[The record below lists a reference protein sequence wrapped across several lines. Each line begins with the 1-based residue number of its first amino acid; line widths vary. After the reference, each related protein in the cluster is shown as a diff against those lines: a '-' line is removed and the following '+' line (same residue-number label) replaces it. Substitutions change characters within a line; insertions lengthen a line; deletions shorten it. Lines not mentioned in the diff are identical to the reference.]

1 MKLDKS
7 TAVGLFVLT
16 GLSLCAGAIILLG
29 GVSWFTPQSRAIVYF
44 QDSVAGLTIGAPV
57 TLRGVKI
64 GTVRDMKVYVKLPDA
79 RPVIPVYLEI
89 DPGKVS
95 WTTGSRKARDGELDL
110 AIKAGLRA
118 QLATQSLV
126 TGQLSVNLDFHPEA
140 PASLSG
146 IPGDIPEI
154 PSMASDIQ
162 NIKDE
167 IADLKLPELAEKA
180 RLALDG
186 IQRIV
191 VELSGHVGPMA
202 GSLEQTSD
210 AARKTLET
218 ATEAVRLLQADS
230 ARTLASI
237 DRLAIASQN
246 QVTVLGKN
254 AERVLTAVDRAT
266 AKAEI
271 LIGSLNDMTG
281 PRAPL
286 RGDVEAA
293 IRDLAASASSLRE
306 FTRDLRRDPAATLT
320 GRSAR

>member
-16 GLSLCAGAIILLG
+16 GLSLGAGGILLLG
-29 GVSWFTPQSRAIVYF
+29 GVSWFAPQTRAVVYF

-89 DPGKVS
+89 DPRQVS
-95 WTTGSRKARDGELDL
+95 WVTGSRKARAGELDL
-110 AIKAGLRA
+110 AINAGLRA

-146 IPGDIPEI
+146 IQGDIPEI
-154 PSMASDIQ
+154 PSMPSDIQ
-162 NIKDE
+162 KIKDE

-191 VELSGHVGPMA
+191 AELSGHVGPMA

-254 AERVLTAVDRAT
+254 AERVLAAVDRAT

-306 FTRDLRRDPAATLT
+306 FTRDLRRDPGATLT

>member
-16 GLSLCAGAIILLG
+16 GLSLGAGAILLLG
-29 GVSWFTPQSRAIVYF
+29 GVSWFAPQSRAVVYF

-64 GTVRDMKVYVKLPDA
+64 GTVHDMKVYVKLPDA

-95 WTTGSRKARDGELDL
+95 WITGSRKARAGELDL
-110 AIKAGLRA
+110 AITAGLRA

-146 IPGDIPEI
+146 IPGEIPEI

-162 NIKDE
+162 KIKDE

-218 ATEAVRLLQADS
+218 TTEAVRLLQADS

-254 AERVLTAVDRAT
+254 AERVLTAVDRAM